1 MAYLPKIFDKFTEK
15 KEGGQAGWAK
25 FPTFTEN
32 LFLGL
37 ALSDL
42 EKNFTSREKGEG
54 DTIQEKLSKFL
65 IYLNQRQTSFH
76 AKRESA
82 TLSRKNGQNFPAGQ
96 QFVRICPGGQ
106 ERRGR

>member
-37 ALSDL
+37 PLC
-42 EKNFTSREKGEG
+42 G
-54 DTIQEKLSKFL
+54 DDKM
-65 IYLNQRQTSFH
+65 
-76 AKRESA
+76 AD
-82 TLSRKNGQNFPAGQ
+82 
-96 QFVRICPGGQ
+96 V
-106 ERRGR
+106 